1 MALLNNTRIGTM
13 LKQISTYTKL
23 IALGILIG
31 QYAQPIPL
39 VVKDNALPGAP
50 FSVAATGLYPDGFSD
65 EVSSEIASL
74 VKEVQ

>member
-1 MALLNNTRIGTM
+1 M
-13 LKQISTYTKL
+13 LKKLSTYTKL

-39 VVKDNALPGAP
+39 APKDNALPTVP
-50 FSVAATGLYPDGFSD
+50 FSIASGGYSDGYSD

-74 VKEVQ
+74 VKEVQND

>member
-1 MALLNNTRIGTM
+1 MTLLNNTRNRTM

-31 QYAQPIPL
+31 QYVQPIPL
-39 VVKDNALPGAP
+39 VPKDNALPVAP
-50 FSVAATGLYPDGFSD
+50 FSIASGDYSDGYSD

>member
-1 MALLNNTRIGTM
+1 MKDKTRFEIF
-13 LKQISTYTKL
+13 STYTKFL
-23 IALGILIG
+23 ALGILIG

-39 VVKDNALPGAP
+39 VVKDNALPVAP
-50 FSVAATGLYPDGFSD
+50 FSIASGDYSDGYSD